1 MNAPRDPTSELDQLL
16 MALVEGELSP
26 VQQQH
31 LSALLR
37 DDPALQAKYRDYLLL
52 DAMLRWEQPEPAV
65 PTSKDQS
72 ALTRAK
78 PSRRQ
83 IWLGLAVAVAAGL
96 LLAVGI
102 WSVQP
107 RAKDAWKEKDI
118 VAVEPTDSSV
128 ALLVQAPGAV
138 WESPDPPRVG
148 VPLAPGRL
156 QLKSG
161 YAHIQFYSGATVI
174 LEGPA
179 EIWLTSRTAAY
190 CSNGKLRANVPAQA
204 EGFRIGT
211 PTVDV
216 VDRGTE
222 FGLRVEKDDK
232 AEVHVFQGK
241 VEMYGP
247 NDAEQ
252 APPHTELKTGQGV
265 RLDGQATAK
274 SIAPDP
280 TAFPTADVVTAQSQE
295 ALRKRREE
303 WTAMLARLRQD
314 PSLLVQYTFEPDS
327 TLRNQVRGEN
337 RPHDGTIVGCTW
349 GAGRWLGKQGL
360 EFKRVSDR
368 VRLYVPGEFDSL
380 TLAAWVR
387 ADRLPNINNA
397 LLLSDGWEPG
407 GVHWQIGEG
416 GKLVLGIQGKPK
428 GKGANYH
435 AFGMF
440 TPERFGQWTH
450 LAVVYDRDAGQVT
463 HYVDGLAASH
473 TPVEFDI
480 PLRIEKAELGNWNL
494 ATHRNNNP
502 IRHFTGCMDEFLLF
516 SRALTDGEIGNI
528 YAAGRPPA

>member
-1 MNAPRDPTSELDQLL
+1 MNTPRDPTSELDQLL
-16 MALVEGELSP
+16 MALVDGELSP

-31 LSALLR
+31 LSALLH

-65 PTSKDQS
+65 TTPAPAKSVSKVG
-72 ALTRAK
+72 K
-78 PSRRQ
+78 
-83 IWLGLAVAVAAGL
+83 WMGLAVAVAAGL
-96 LLAVGI
+96 VVAFGI
-102 WSVQP
+102 WTLRPQGNHAP
-107 RAKDAWKEKDI
+107 KEI
-118 VAVEPTDSSV
+118 AAVEPTDSSV

-138 WESPDPPRVG
+138 WESSEPPRIG

-179 EIWLTSRTAAY
+179 DFWLTSRTAAY
-190 CSNGKLRANVPAQA
+190 CASGKLRANVPPHA

-222 FGLRVEKDDK
+222 FGLRVDKDDK

-265 RLDGQATAK
+265 RLDGSAEAK
-274 SIAPDP
+274 SIASD
-280 TAFPTADVVTAQSQE
+280 TAAFPTAEAVSAQSRE
-295 ALRKRREE
+295 ALRKRRDE
-303 WTAMLARLRQD
+303 WTATMAQLRQD
-314 PSLLVQYTFEPDS
+314 PALRVQYTFEPDV
-327 TLRNQVRGEN
+327 TLRNDVRGDQ

-349 GAGRWLGKQGL
+349 GTGRWFGKQGL

-368 VRLYVPGEFDSL
+368 VRLQVPGELESL
-380 TLAAWVR
+380 SLAAWVR
-387 ADRLPNINNA
+387 VERLPNLNNA
-397 LLLSDGWEPG
+397 LLLADGWEPG
-407 GVHWQIGEG
+407 GVHWQIGEA

-435 AFGMF
+435 AFGIF

-463 HYVDGLAASH
+463 HYVDGQPVSQ

-480 PLRIEKAELGNWNL
+480 PLRIEKAELGNWNI
-494 ATHRNNNP
+494 ASHRNNNP
-502 IRHFTGCMDEFLLF
+502 VRHLTGCMDEFLLF
-516 SRALTDGEIGNI
+516 SRALTDGEIGRI
-528 YAAGRPPA
+528 YTAGRPPT

>member
-1 MNAPRDPTSELDQLL
+1 MNTPRDPASELEQLL
-16 MALVEGELSP
+16 MALVDGELSP

-37 DDPALQAKYRDYLLL
+37 DDPDLQTKYRDYLLL
-52 DAMLRWEQPEPAV
+52 DAMLRWEQPDAAITTPA
-65 PTSKDQS
+65 
-72 ALTRAK
+72 
-78 PSRRQ
+78 RRKAVSNLRV
-83 IWLGLAVAVAAGL
+83 WLGLAVAVAACVI
-96 LLAVGI
+96 LAIGI
-102 WSVQP
+102 WTLRPAVKNVP
-107 RAKDAWKEKDI
+107 KE
-118 VAVEPTDSSV
+118 VAAVEPEDSSV
-128 ALLVQAPGAV
+128 ALLIEAPGAV
-138 WESPDPPRVG
+138 WESSEPPRVG
-148 VPLAPGRL
+148 VPLSPGRL

-161 YAHIQFYSGATVI
+161 YAQIQFYSGATVI

-179 EIWLTSRTAAY
+179 DFWLTSRTAAY
-190 CSNGKLRANVPAQA
+190 CAGGKLRANVPAQA

-241 VEMYGP
+241 VDMYGP

-252 APPHTELKTGQGV
+252 APPHTELRTGQGV
-265 RLDGQATAK
+265 RLDGPTAAR
-274 SIAPDP
+274 SIDTDP
-280 TAFPTADVVTAQSQE
+280 TAFPTAEAVSRQSRE

-303 WTAMLARLRQD
+303 WTATLAQLRQD
-314 PSLLVQYTFEPDS
+314 PSLLVQYTFEPDAI
-327 TLRNQVRGEN
+327 LRNQAHGDE
-337 RPHDGTIVGCTW
+337 RPHDGAIVGCTW
-349 GAGRWLGKQGL
+349 GPGRWPGKQGL

-368 VRLYVPGEFDSL
+368 VRLHVPGEFQSL

-435 AFGMF
+435 AYDVF
-440 TPERFGQWTH
+440 TPDRFGQWTH

-463 HYVDGLAASH
+463 HYVDGEPASR
-473 TPVEFDI
+473 TPLIFDI
-480 PLRIEKAELGNWNL
+480 PLRIEKAELGNWNV

-502 IRHFTGCMDEFLLF
+502 VRHFTGCMDEFLLF
-516 SRALTDGEIGNI
+516 SRALTDAEVGRI

>member
-1 MNAPRDPTSELDQLL
+1 MNTPRDPASELDQLL
-16 MALVEGELSP
+16 MALVEDELSP
-26 VQQQH
+26 IQQQH
-31 LSALLR
+31 LSALLH

-65 PTSKDQS
+65 ASSNDSTL
-72 ALTRAK
+72 ARAK
-78 PSRRQ
+78 RAPRLQ
-83 IWLGLAVAVAAGL
+83 VWLGLAVAVAAGL

-102 WSVQP
+102 WSVGP
-107 RAKDAWKEKDI
+107 KPKSVTKDVA
-118 VAVEPTDSSV
+118 AVEPEDSSV

-138 WESPDPPRVG
+138 WESSEPPRIG
-148 VPLAPGRL
+148 IPLAPGRL
-156 QLKSG
+156 QLKAG

-179 EIWLTSRTAAY
+179 DFWLTSRTAAY
-190 CSNGKLRANVPAQA
+190 CASGKLRANVPAHA

-222 FGLRVEKDDK
+222 FGLRVDKDDK

-265 RLDGQATAK
+265 RLDGQAVAK
-274 SIAPDP
+274 SIATDP
-280 TAFPTADVVTAQSQE
+280 AAFPTADVVTAQSQE

-303 WTAMLARLRQD
+303 WTATIAQLRQD
-314 PSLLVQYTFEPDS
+314 PSLLVQYTFEPS
-327 TLRNQVRGEN
+327 PTLRNEVRGEN
-337 RPHDGTIVGCTW
+337 RPQDGTIVGCTW
-349 GAGRWLGKQGL
+349 GAGRWLGKHGL

-368 VRLYVPGEFDSL
+368 VRLHVPGEFESL

-387 ADRLPNINNA
+387 VEHLPNINNA
-397 LLLSDGWEPG
+397 LLLADGWEPG
-407 GVHWQIGEG
+407 GVHWQIGEA

-435 AFGMF
+435 AFGVV

-463 HYVDGLAASH
+463 HYVDGQPASQ
-473 TPVEFDI
+473 TPILFNI
-480 PLRIEKAELGNWNL
+480 PLRIEKAELGNWNI

-502 IRHFTGCMDEFLLF
+502 IRHLTGCMDEFLLF
-516 SRALTDGEIGNI
+516 SRALSDAEVSRI
-528 YAAGRPPA
+528 YTAGRPPA